1 MLLLHLSSDCYW
13 SGLSIPFDSSTRKRK
28 WIQWKMTIHS
38 FLLLSLFSYLLLYKL
53 HTYLCWLYRWKWM
66 AGFFWYSFWYFIW
79 RAWVH
84 VRYFENFQPKKSCS
98 NCQSVLTSKGDF
110 SFSVIFLFSLLF
122 SSFPSALLCLTVW
135 KKKRRILASGLEKK
149 KKKRERKKIPIW
161 WHFTPLHWLF
171 WLATDYAEWRAW
183 LRVYWGCGNAVHFC
197 VLDDTQVTK
206 RREKKESHF
215 KLIRKGTDARHQSE
229 RSDSPL
235 PFFFKHV

>member
-1 MLLLHLSSDCYW
+1 
-13 SGLSIPFDSSTRKRK
+13 
-28 WIQWKMTIHS
+28 MTIHS

-53 HTYLCWLYRWKWM
+53 HTYLCWLYRWKMNGWLLLI
-66 AGFFWYSFWYFIW
+66 FFLIFHLKRNPNNVFLSFP
-79 RAWVH
+79 AWVH
-84 VRYFENFQPKKSCS
+84 VRYFENFQPKKCCS

-110 SFSVIFLFSLLF
+110 SFSVIFLFFFLHSHR
-122 SSFPSALLCLTVW
+122 LCCVW
-135 KKKRRILASGLEKK
+135 RCERRRGGSWLVDSKKK
-149 KKKRERKKIPIW
+149 KKKRERKKIPNW

-171 WLATDYAEWRAW
+171 CLATDYAEWRAW